1 MTVLIDEDP
10 ALPEAE
16 IDELEAVIACLG
28 DDAAL
33 LRRENPYCE
42 MAANMDEAA
51 DMLEKLRATEEG
63 AKEAF
68 GHVVQDKRDLEAECK
83 RLRELLAGT
92 HAQIGSFYLGTPEV
106 RLAAALTERDKMR
119 AALTELLACHT
130 ESAGFTMS
138 MLTDRAE
145 FDAMLARSQERLE
158 TAVGAARVAL
168 GA

>member
-1 MTVLIDEDP
+1 MTVFDGEDP

-16 IDELEAVIACLG
+16 IDECEAVIACLG

-33 LRRENPYCE
+33 LRRDNPHCE
-42 MAANMDEAA
+42 IAANMDAAA

-68 GHVVQDKRDLEAECK
+68 GHVVQNKRDLEAECK

-92 HAQIGSFYLGTPEV
+92 HAQLRSFYLGTPEV
-106 RLAAALTERDKMR
+106 RLAAALTERDKLR
-119 AALTELLACHT
+119 AALL
-130 ESAGFTMS
+130 
-138 MLTDRAE
+138 
-145 FDAMLARSQERLE
+145 AMLHDDDHDA
-158 TAVGAARVAL
+158 AKNAARAALAGL